1 MKRVLA
7 PVALLFLA
15 AMGSTARADDPGNP
29 AAQALFD
36 DAKRLMAEK
45 NYAQACPKLEESN
58 RLAPGAGTKFNLAE
72 CYERVGRTA
81 SAWASFLAAAAQ
93 TRSAGQKEREWAARD
108 RAAALEPKLCRLAI
122 VVPTA
127 APGMEIKRDGE
138 RVGQAQWGEAV
149 PIDPGQHTV
158 SATATGKR
166 PWRAT
171 IEVVGSA
178 STSKLLIPELDEEPA
193 PRAAVTP
200 ATEAATPAREAAP
213 ARATNA
219 TLGYVLL
226 GTGGAALV
234 GGTIMW
240 ILRGS
245 SISKLEAACGAD
257 GHACPATS
265 TEDIA
270 AGRTYTALG
279 IGLFG
284 LGALGVASG
293 AGVLLLGGK
302 AEAAPRARITPTSTG
317 SAHGLAV
324 SGRF

>member
-1 MKRVLA
+1 MV
-7 PVALLFLA
+7 P
-15 AMGSTARADDPGNP
+15 
-29 AAQALFD
+29 
-36 DAKRLMAEK
+36 
-45 NYAQACPKLEESN
+45 
-58 RLAPGAGTKFNLAE
+58 
-72 CYERVGRTA
+72 
-81 SAWASFLAAAAQ
+81 AAAA
-93 TRSAGQKEREWAARD
+93 G
-108 RAAALEPKLCRLAI
+108 I
-122 VVPTA
+122 
-127 APGMEIKRDGE
+127 EIKRDGE

-166 PWRAT
+166 PWRAA

-178 STSKLLIPELDEEPA
+178 STSKLLVPELDEEPE

-200 ATEAATPAREAAP
+200 ATEAASTRAVTPAQAGAP

-302 AEAAPRARITPTSTG
+302 ADAAPRARITPTSTG
-317 SAHGLAV
+317 SAHGFAV